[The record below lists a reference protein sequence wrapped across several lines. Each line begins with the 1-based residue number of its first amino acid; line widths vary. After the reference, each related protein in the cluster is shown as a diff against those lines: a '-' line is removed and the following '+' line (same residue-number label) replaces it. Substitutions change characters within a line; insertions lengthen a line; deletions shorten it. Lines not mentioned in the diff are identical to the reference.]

1 MISAS
6 HQPNLLPK
14 DTLMTLSITSDNK
27 ASPQALDDDLFAPSP
42 RHPES
47 RLEAEWL
54 FLFNK
59 LPPDQWFGAD
69 YAYKTSGWLKVHTNI
84 RKRQRILTQ
93 ISTAYQSGEFGWSEY
108 RSQILKRINMHVLK
122 LHQHHGVEDEGLF
135 PKLIRMYPQLQ
146 EGFEIL
152 RRDHERLDALLDEL
166 QAQNDQLA
174 RTEVEDKVLA
184 VQLHQTL
191 VDVTNLLSQHLSD
204 EEDLVIPI
212 LGLRQG

>member
-1 MISAS
+1 
-6 HQPNLLPK
+6 
-14 DTLMTLSITSDNK
+14 MTFSTTSDNK
-27 ASPQALDDDLFAPSP
+27 ASPQVLDDDLFAPSP

-93 ISTAYQSGEFGWSEY
+93 ISEGYQSGEYDWAKY
-108 RSQILKRINMHVLK
+108 RSQMLKRINMHILK
-122 LHQHHGVEDEGLF
+122 LHQHHGVEDEGFF
-135 PKLIRMYPQLQ
+135 PEFIRMYPQLQ

-174 RTEVEDKVLA
+174 RSEVEDKALA
-184 VQLHQTL
+184 EQLHQTL
-191 VDVTNLLSQHLSD
+191 MDASKLLQQHLTD

>member
-1 MISAS
+1 
-6 HQPNLLPK
+6 
-14 DTLMTLSITSDNK
+14 MTLSITSDNR
-27 ASPQALDDDLFAPSP
+27 ASPQVLDDDLFAPSP

-93 ISTAYQSGEFGWSEY
+93 ISEGYQSGEYDWAKY
-108 RSQILKRINMHVLK
+108 RSQMLKRINMHILK
-122 LHQHHGVEDEGLF
+122 LHQHHGVEDEGVF
-135 PKLIRMYPQLQ
+135 PEFIRMYPQLQ
-146 EGFEIL
+146 AGFEIL
-152 RRDHERLDALLDEL
+152 GCDHVRLDALLDKL
-166 QAQNDQLA
+166 QLQNDTLA
-174 RTEVEDKVLA
+174 RTEVEDKALA
-184 VQLHQTL
+184 AQLHQTL